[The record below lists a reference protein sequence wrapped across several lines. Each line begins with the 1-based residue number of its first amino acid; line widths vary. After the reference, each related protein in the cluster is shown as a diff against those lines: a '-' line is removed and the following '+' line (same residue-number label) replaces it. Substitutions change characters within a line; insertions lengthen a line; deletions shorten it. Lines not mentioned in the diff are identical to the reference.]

1 MPPTTSAR
9 KMLMFLDALCS
20 TSGTVTAATR
30 VRSTPP
36 TEVVSRHGEVQRVAP
51 LAVDCMAPTTCIT
64 SPLPADHPCCVAAL
78 LCSDAPPSGW
88 RTRIQGC
95 SKNKMHRF
103 LFCMLFSSSTS
114 DGQLPNNLV
123 PLSACITKF
132 KNQNSTSST
141 WCTTRRRSSRG
152 HTVASWTTSSTR
164 LPSSPTSSPS
174 SSESSSSWG
183 F

>member
-88 RTRIQGC
+88 RTRIQGLPMFSLVLNPSAIRWC
-95 SKNKMHRF
+95 PSF
-103 LFCMLFSSSTS
+103 LFVSPNLKNSLKCE
-114 DGQLPNNLV
+114 LP
-123 PLSACITKF
+123 
-132 KNQNSTSST
+132 
-141 WCTTRRRSSRG
+141 
-152 HTVASWTTSSTR
+152 
-164 LPSSPTSSPS
+164 
-174 SSESSSSWG
+174 
-183 F
+183 